1 MSRIRSYVLQG
12 AALIGILS
20 ALAAIPSHAQQNPP
34 ASADSTREAST
45 KEPTPKLRSAMPR
58 MPCER
63 PDWPREA
70 LRRELEGTVTMKF
83 LIDADGHVLEKA
95 ISKSSGHEILDIAA
109 LEATAQC
116 TLVVTPQDSPAQQE
130 WVQLRYVWTLQ

>member
-1 MSRIRSYVLQG
+1 MSSIVSHLSQSV
-12 AALIGILS
+12 AFIGILS
-20 ALAAIPSHAQQNPP
+20 ALATIPSHAQQNPP
-34 ASADSTREAST
+34 ASADSTREASA
-45 KEPTPKLRSAMPR
+45 KEPPPKLRSAMPR

-109 LEATAQC
+109 LEATARC
-116 TLVVTPQDSPAQQE
+116 TLVVKPEDGPAQQE
-130 WVQLRYVWTLQ
+130 WVHLRYVWTLQ

>member
-1 MSRIRSYVLQG
+1 
-12 AALIGILS
+12 
-20 ALAAIPSHAQQNPP
+20 
-34 ASADSTREAST
+34 
-45 KEPTPKLRSAMPR
+45 
-58 MPCER
+58 
-63 PDWPREA
+63 
-70 LRRELEGTVTMKF
+70 MKF